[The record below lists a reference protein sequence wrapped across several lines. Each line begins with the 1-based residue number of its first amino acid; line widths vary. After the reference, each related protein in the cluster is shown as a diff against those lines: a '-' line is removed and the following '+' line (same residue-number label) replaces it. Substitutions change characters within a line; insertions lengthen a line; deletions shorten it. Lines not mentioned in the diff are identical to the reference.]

1 MSVYITRKWNRYCN
15 TVSRTHNSN
24 VPGQIVHMQGG
35 RAATRARMTSNRR
48 TDYLVFSMVK
58 RHGFIKKNRKN
69 LVMGRLRSGNPCGG
83 ERPFGAPRGHSRTW
97 RTLNG
102 FLKAVSI
109 CARGTVSPTTTGPR
123 SWWPLTPTS
132 TMRTVHTFYIK
143 LIFNSY

>member
-58 RHGFIKKNRKN
+58 RHGFVKKNRKN

-83 ERPFGAPRGHSRTW
+83 ERNLAHAQRISVGGVDMCSKYGLAHY
-97 RTLNG
+97 N
-102 FLKAVSI
+102 
-109 CARGTVSPTTTGPR
+109 
-123 SWWPLTPTS
+123 WPEVMVAFDPNLYHANRP
-132 TMRTVHTFYIK
+132 HILYKINF
-143 LIFNSY
+143 